1 MLRVIP
7 VLFGALFT
15 VVTAW
20 SLGMLLFR
28 KLSLAFQD
36 WEERLLAFVAGSAC
50 LSAIMFLLSATFLV
64 RRGVLL
70 VLGLAIIGYAAYSGV
85 FLFSGKPSPPLTRLW
100 RWVFGVGFAAFTYV
114 GFFNALA
121 PEHSSDGMSYHLGE
135 VLKYQRAH
143 GFLRI
148 TTDIYSNLSRGIELL
163 YLFAFNF
170 GRHSAA
176 SLLHYTFLVVLAF

>member
-1 MLRVIP
+1 MIRVIP
-7 VLFGALFT
+7 VLFGALLT
-15 VVTAW
+15 VAIAW

-28 KLSLAFQD
+28 KLSLVFHV

-50 LSAIMFLLSATFLV
+50 LSAIMFVLSATRLV

-70 VLGLAIIGYAAYSGV
+70 VLALAIIGYAAYSGV
-85 FLFSGKPSPPLTRLW
+85 YRSPDTPLPSLQRLW
-100 RWVFGVGFAAFTYV
+100 RWVFGVIFAAFTYV